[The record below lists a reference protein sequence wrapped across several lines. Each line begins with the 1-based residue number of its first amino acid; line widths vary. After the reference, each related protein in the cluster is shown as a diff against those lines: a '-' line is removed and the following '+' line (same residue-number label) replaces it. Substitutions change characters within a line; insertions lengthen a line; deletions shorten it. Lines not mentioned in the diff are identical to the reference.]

1 MIFFFSICAH
11 YFANHIL
18 FLDNILAFCTEP
30 CLFSAIWYP
39 YIYVNTWQKQAKI
52 LAKINRINT
61 LVISV
66 TKSLDLFILIFHRII
81 FHHALRNDIYLHNK
95 LTDFF
100 PFTLFLR
107 CKKTT
112 AFYCIFLKEKQKDG
126 FNSPSTYSHCICS
139 IQFYCQYFAFDFFF
153 YSYLLLS
160 HTCSMCEILKKKKI
174 SRKKTNIG
182 FSHNYIV
189 ASD

>member
-1 MIFFFSICAH
+1 MWQNHSIFSYSFFIVLFFIMRSEMIFICITNWLIFFLSL
-11 YFANHIL
+11 Y
-18 FLDNILAFCTEP
+18 FLD
-30 CLFSAIWYP
+30 
-39 YIYVNTWQKQAKI
+39 V
-52 LAKINRINT
+52 
-61 LVISV
+61 
-66 TKSLDLFILIFHRII
+66 
-81 FHHALRNDIYLHNK
+81 
-95 LTDFF
+95 
-100 PFTLFLR
+100 
-107 CKKTT
+107 KKTT